1 MGSLKEKEPKYHTLI
16 CCLRDTLKISIKKIE
31 NDKIASLIL
40 KLVRHVKLTIDSIC
54 AYSFLGNTIQF
65 SK

>member
-40 KLVRHVKLTIDSIC
+40 KLVRHVKLS
-54 AYSFLGNTIQF
+54 
-65 SK
+65 